1 MKFGI
6 SKKLAR
12 TGLLMLA
19 LILAL
24 LVTTTIAVLAQQ
36 ESPPV
41 TDDQVNAVAKGLYCP
56 VCENIP
62 LDVCGTQACAQW
74 RELIREKLAQ
84 GWTDKQIKDYFV
96 QQYGDRVL
104 AQPPLHGLNWLAY
117 LVPPAA
123 FLLGVFIL
131 VKALRSWKAP
141 LPSVQATDSSQTQV
155 ETPKDEYIARLEEE
169 LRRTE

>member
-1 MKFGI
+1 MFESIKRLSLKNWPI
-6 SKKLAR
+6 PALV
-12 TGLLMLA
+12 
-19 LILAL
+19 LILLFSA
-24 LVTTTIAVLAQQ
+24 TIGALAQQ

-74 RELIREKLAQ
+74 RELIREKLGQ
-84 GWTDKQIKDYFV
+84 GWTDTQIKNYFV

-104 AQPPLHGLNWLAY
+104 AEPPTHGINWLAY

-123 FLLGVFIL
+123 FLLGAFIL

-141 LPSVQATDSSQTQV
+141 LPAVPPTDPGQPQAEAPQ
-155 ETPKDEYIARLEEE
+155 DEYIARLEEE
-169 LRRTE
+169 LKRTE